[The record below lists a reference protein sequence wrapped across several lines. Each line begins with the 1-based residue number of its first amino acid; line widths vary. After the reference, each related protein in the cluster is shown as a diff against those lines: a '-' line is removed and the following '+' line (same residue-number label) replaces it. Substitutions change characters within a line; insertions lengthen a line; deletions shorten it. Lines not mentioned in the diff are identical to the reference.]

1 MKKRIF
7 KSVFFFL
14 GSILLLFLYSILYK
28 KTGFGIPCVIHKITG
43 FYCPGCGIT
52 RMLFALFH
60 GEIKK
65 AFMYNQF
72 VFILLPFLIAR
83 LIYITYLYIVDK
95 KDKVLVKIPNYV
107 YIVLLVIVLVWGII
121 RNLSF
126 FPYLRP

>member
-14 GSILLLFLYSILYK
+14 SGLLFLIVYYIIYK
-28 KTGFGIPCVIHKITG
+28 KTGYGIPCVIHEVTG

-52 RMLFALFH
+52 RMIFALFTGH
-60 GEIKK
+60 IKE
-65 AFMYNQF
+65 AFMYNQLL
-72 VFILLPFLIAR
+72 FIMLPFLIFYFAYE
-83 LIYITYLYIVDK
+83 LYLYITAKEDK
-95 KDKVLVKIPNYV
+95 ILIRIPKYV
-107 YIVLLVIVLVWGII
+107 YIILLVIVLAWGVI